1 MSISSRIA
9 KLMENSSWIR
19 AMFEESERLKRIHGP
34 ENIFDFTLGNPV
46 AEPPAKLRSEL
57 IKIVSGDTTGIHR
70 YMSNSGYED
79 VRQEIAEF
87 QAKKTHLPFTKDHI
101 IMTVGSAGGI
111 NVVLKSILDPGDEV
125 IVPNPFFVEF
135 MFYIE
140 NHGGEMKLVETRED
154 FHLDVDAIEQAITER
169 TKAIIVNSPNNP
181 TGVVYKED
189 ELHRLADVL
198 NRRRQQGQRIYL
210 ISDEAYRKII
220 YDSAVLPDIF
230 NIYGDT
236 ISVSSHSKDLAL
248 PGERIGYISISPR
261 IPNDKSLIDAMIFA
275 NRILGFINA
284 PALMQRLVAGLQ
296 MNSVDIKAYQAKRDA
311 LYNILIEAGF
321 STVKPEGAFYI
332 FPKSPV
338 SDDIEFIRKLQEN
351 HVLGVPGI
359 GFGRR
364 GYFRLAY
371 CVEMDTI
378 QRSREAFLKVG
389 ELYGLRKG

>member
-1 MSISSRIA
+1 MGISSRIA

-19 AMFEESERLKRIHGP
+19 AMFEESERLKRIYGA

-57 IKIVSGDTTGIHR
+57 IKIVTGDTRGIHR

-79 VRQEIAEF
+79 VRQQIAEF
-87 QAKKTHLPFTKDHI
+87 QSQKSGLPFTKDHI

-140 NHGGEMKLVETRED
+140 NHGGEMRLVETGED
-154 FHLDVDAIEQAITER
+154 FHLDIAAIEQAITDK
-169 TKAIIVNSPNNP
+169 TKAIIINSPNNP
-181 TGVVYKED
+181 TGVVYREG
-189 ELHRLADVL
+189 ELRQLAGVL
-198 NRRRQQGQRIYL
+198 EERGRQGQRIYL

-220 YDSAVLPDIF
+220 YNSVVLPDTF
-230 NIYGDT
+230 NIYEDT

-248 PGERIGYISISPR
+248 PGERIGYISVSPR
-261 IPNDKSLIDAMIFA
+261 IENDRSLIDAMIFA

-284 PALMQRLVAGLQ
+284 PALMQRLVGGLQ
-296 MNSVDIKAYQAKRDA
+296 RNSVDIEAYQAKRDL
-311 LYNILIEAGF
+311 LYSILTEAGF
-321 STVKPEGAFYI
+321 STIKPEGAFYM
-332 FPKSPV
+332 FPKSPIP
-338 SDDIEFIRKLQEN
+338 DDIEFIRKLQEN
-351 HVLGVPGI
+351 HVLAVPGI
-359 GFGRR
+359 GFGRS

-371 CVEMDTI
+371 CVEMETI
-378 QRSREAFLKVG
+378 ERSRDAFIKVG
-389 ELYGLRKG
+389 ELYGLQKQ